1 MKNATEKSS
10 FCHKHD
16 KKPMGFT
23 LIELLV
29 VIAIIAILAAILLPA
44 LNSARERGRSA
55 SCVSNLKQIGM
66 AINNYVDD
74 NNGRMPLTK
83 GWAKSGDVEFPKG
96 DAPWFIRLM
105 HYLSVPPVKSGAV
118 YWTENDIESSALHC
132 PSATPG
138 NHTDGTSN
146 KYLRVSYCF
155 STHVAADH
163 YGLDSTKNPCWIHGN
178 HISSFGTPSS
188 VVAVMDYNND
198 GQANIGRNFGQIYGW
213 ADKDMFGFR
222 HNKMMNAVHVD
233 GHVGSYDNSFPTT
246 GPMWRTTNTDL
257 GYTGEL

>member
-1 MKNATEKSS
+1 MKHLSS
-10 FCHKHD
+10 LPVMMKRAR
-16 KKPMGFT
+16 FT

-55 SCVSNLKQIGM
+55 SCISNLKQIGM
-66 AINNYVDD
+66 AINNYLDD
-74 NNGRMPLTK
+74 NDGRMPLSA
-83 GWAKSGDVEFPKG
+83 GGAKSGDASLG
-96 DAPWFIRLM
+96 NAPWFIRVMPYLGIPP
-105 HYLSVPPVKSGAV
+105 YLSGSV
-118 YWTENDIESSALHC
+118 YWKAEDIESSALHC

-138 NHTDGTSN
+138 TNTNGTLHI
-146 KYLRVSYCF
+146 YLRSSYAY

-163 YGLDSTKNPCWIHGN
+163 YGLDPSKSPCWIHGN

-233 GHVGSYDNSFPTT
+233 GHVGSYDNSFPTS
-246 GPMWRTTNTDL
+246 GPMWRTTNADL

>member
-1 MKNATEKSS
+1 MKNHSVRSAVKST
-10 FCHKHD
+10 
-16 KKPMGFT
+16 GFT

-66 AINNYVDD
+66 AINNYLDD
-74 NNGRMPLTK
+74 NNGRMPLTS

-155 STHVAADH
+155 SAHAAADL
-163 YGLDSTKNPCWIHGN
+163 YPNWLPNN
-178 HISSFGTPSS
+178 HISTFKTPSA
-188 VVAVMDYNND
+188 VVAAMDYNND
-198 GQANIGRNFGQIYGW
+198 GQANINQTKGQAYGW
-213 ADKDMFGFR
+213 RDKTFFGFR

-233 GHVGSYDNSFPTT
+233 GHVGSYDNSFPTS